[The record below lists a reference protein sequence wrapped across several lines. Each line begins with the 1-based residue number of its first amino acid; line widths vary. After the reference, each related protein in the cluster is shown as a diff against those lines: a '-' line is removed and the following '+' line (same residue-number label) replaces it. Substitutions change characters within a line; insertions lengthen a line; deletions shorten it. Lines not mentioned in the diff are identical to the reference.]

1 MASAGNHPG
10 DQLGADLMRKNKTVT
25 ITAEGRDNGK
35 TFLLTEMSAAQAER
49 WADRAFLCLAHS
61 SVDLP
66 AGVERAGMAGIVG
79 IARLLG
85 HIKFPEL
92 APLMDELLTCAQF
105 VPNPREP
112 SYVRAIDD
120 NADDIA
126 EVATRQQLR
135 AEIMALHTNFSLA
148 AVILNLLAAASEL
161 KAIPMDESTLTSP

>member
-1 MASAGNHPG
+1 MA
-10 DQLGADLMRKNKTVT
+10 RKFKT
-25 ITAEGRDNGK
+25 ITITTEGRDIGK
-35 TFLLTEMSAAQAER
+35 TYLLTEMSAAAAER

-92 APLMDELLTCAQF
+92 LPLMDELLGCVQR

-112 SYVRAIDD
+112 NYIRALDD
-120 NADDIA
+120 NAEDIA
-126 EVATRQQLR
+126 DVATRQQLR
-135 AEIMALHTNFSLA
+135 AEVMDLHTNFSLA
-148 AVILNLLAAASEL
+148 AVVLNLLAAASEL
-161 KAIPMDESTLTSP
+161 KTIPMGESTSTSQPRSGRRSRAA

>member
-1 MASAGNHPG
+1 
-10 DQLGADLMRKNKTVT
+10 MRKSKIVT
-25 ITAEGRDNGK
+25 ITSEGRDQNK
-35 TFLLTEMSAAQAER
+35 VFAITEMPAAQAER

-66 AGVERAGMAGIVG
+66 GGVERAGMAGIVG

-92 APLMDELLTCAQF
+92 APLMDELLDCAKF

-112 SYVRAIDD
+112 SFTRAIDD
-120 NADDIA
+120 NAEDIA

-135 AEIMALHTNFSLA
+135 AEILDLHTNFSLA

-161 KAIPMDESTLTSP
+161 KTIPMGDEITSTFPPQ